1 MVVSLLPTESRA
13 LLRSVVAA
21 LAVLAASI
29 YAPSAFAADRLL
41 SAMITCK
48 PEFFKV
54 LQARRGSF
62 APVRIVPYER
72 ASNTPHVRE
81 FEDVFVEEVT
91 FARPINVGG
100 LSVLEYSQKTT
111 VQDDGPSDFS
121 WQFEVAASPS
131 DVAELLITQYGA
143 PLEAEDSDWVVDP
156 EKTREKSGVS
166 GSLRIEPSE
175 AGARISCLLY
185 KAEAG
190 GFKLPVAAESFGWP
204 QLGPPPLINPNLLMN
219 ALVQCRSDFFERL
232 VFDRKAFGKVNFKQE
247 NGPYP
252 KGRDPVSPLT
262 RVEFQTPV
270 RAWGLELTGYIQRL
284 QMVNSAPSLRWGF
297 QARENARNLV
307 HVVGLRTG
315 SWQEDTQGWRVDD
328 EAEATGYTPSSDL
341 GFDEGFVGCMAPL
354 AAGKEPPTSLDLFP
368 KEETG
373 RVQ

>member
-1 MVVSLLPTESRA
+1 M
-13 LLRSVVAA
+13 
-21 LAVLAASI
+21 AVLAASI

-41 SAMITCK
+41 SAMVNCK

-72 ASNTPHVRE
+72 SSNTPHIRRYD
-81 FEDVFVEEVT
+81 DVFVESVT

-100 LSVLEYSQKTT
+100 LSVLEYRQEET
-111 VQDDGPSDFS
+111 VRDDGPSDIR

-143 PLEAEDSDWVVDP
+143 PLEAGYRDWVVDP

-175 AGARISCLLY
+175 VGARISCSLDG
-185 KAEAG
+185 AEAG
-190 GFKLPVAAESFGWP
+190 DFKLPVAAESFGWP

-219 ALVQCRSDFFERL
+219 ALAQCRPDFFERL
-232 VFDRKAFGKVNFKQE
+232 VFDRKAFGTVKFKQE

-252 KGRDPVSPLT
+252 KGRDHASPLT

-284 QMVNSAPSLRWGF
+284 QMVNGAPSLRWGF
-297 QARENARNLV
+297 QAKENARNLI

-315 SWQEDTQGWRVDD
+315 SWGEPQSWRVDD
-328 EAEATGYTPSSDL
+328 DAEATGYTPSPDL
-341 GFDEGFVGCMAPL
+341 GIDEGFVGCTTPL
-354 AAGKEPPTSLDLFP
+354 FAGEEPPKSVDLFWN
-368 KEETG
+368 KDTG
-373 RVQ
+373 SAQ